1 MKQDALYLKE
11 DLYKNIEN
19 LTFEFANR
27 SVHKQTSNTNSEVTT
42 NTPHSGNIEKLR
54 Q

>member
-19 LTFEFANR
+19 LTIEFAQR
-27 SVHKQTSNTNSEVTT
+27 SISKQTSATNSDQ
-42 NTPHSGNIEKLR
+42 TPHSGNIDQLK
-54 Q
+54 